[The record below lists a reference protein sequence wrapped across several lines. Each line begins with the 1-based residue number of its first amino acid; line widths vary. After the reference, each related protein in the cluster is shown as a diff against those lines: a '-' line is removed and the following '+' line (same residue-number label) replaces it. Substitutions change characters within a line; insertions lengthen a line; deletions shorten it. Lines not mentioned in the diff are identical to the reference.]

1 MILKAY
7 EKNCLILATTMTSTL
22 ESSSSAL
29 LTTSSVLSDPTVLA
43 SRRVVYVGGLGD
55 DVTPQILRAAMIP
68 FGTIKSL
75 DLPMD
80 YKVGKTRGFAFCEYD
95 DADDAAEAIFNMD
108 GSDLMGRT
116 IKVNLAQQ
124 NQLGKLSSS
133 SSTGVASAGGG
144 GRGGGMNSRTQAIW
158 SSDEWFQEHVV
169 GLGSEE
175 DQRKRTD
182 EQHDVT
188 TLKD

>member
-1 MILKAY
+1 MLMM
-7 EKNCLILATTMTSTL
+7 ATTTPASLST
-22 ESSSSAL
+22 A
-29 LTTSSVLSDPTVLA
+29 TTTPVTSDPTILA
-43 SRRVVYVGGLGD
+43 SRRVVYIGGLGD
-55 DVTPQILRAAMIP
+55 DVTPQVLRAAMIP

-80 YKVGKTRGFAFCEYD
+80 YKIGKTRGFAFCEYD
-95 DADDAAEAIFNMD
+95 DADDAQEAIFNMD

-133 SSTGVASAGGG
+133 ATPSGATPSASGGG
-144 GRGGGMNSRTQAIW
+144 AGRGGNGGGINSRSQAIW
-158 SSDEWFQEHVV
+158 SSDEWFQQHVV

-175 DQRKRTD
+175 DQRKRKD
-182 EQHDVT
+182 EQQDVT

>member
-1 MILKAY
+1 
-7 EKNCLILATTMTSTL
+7 MTSNVGAAVATIP
-22 ESSSSAL
+22 SG
-29 LTTSSVLSDPTVLA
+29 SVISDPTILA

-55 DVTPQILRAAMIP
+55 DVTPHILRAAMIP
-68 FGTIKSL
+68 FGTIKSI

-108 GSDLMGRT
+108 GSDLLGRT

-133 SSTGVASAGGG
+133 TPATSSSSTGVASTGPGRVGGV
-144 GRGGGMNSRTQAIW
+144 NSRTQAIW

-175 DQRKRTD
+175 NQRKRID
-182 EQHDVT
+182 EQNDVT